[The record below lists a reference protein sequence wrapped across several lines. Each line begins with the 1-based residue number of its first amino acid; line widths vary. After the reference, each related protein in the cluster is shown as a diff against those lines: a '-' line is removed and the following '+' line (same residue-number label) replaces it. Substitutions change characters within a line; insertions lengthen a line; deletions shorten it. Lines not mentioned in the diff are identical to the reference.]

1 MKQTSKNFFNLKNKI
16 IVITGGSGFLGSEFS
31 STLSDVGAIPIIL
44 DKNNASLELLKK
56 KFIKKKQRGFFFL
69 VDLNNETKVN
79 VVINSIIKKYRKID
93 CLINAA
99 GFTGEDMLKTDSN
112 FFEKFENYDFKLWQ
126 KSLNGNLSSTFIL
139 TKSVAKHMLKRKKGS
154 IINIASDVGIIS
166 PDHRIYEA
174 DKKINYKGVNFNT
187 PLSYSVAK
195 SGIISMT
202 RYLATYWAKKGIRVN
217 CVSPAGVYKKHNKK
231 FVKQLSE
238 RIPLG
243 RMAKPEELNGAIIY
257 LCSNASS
264 YVTGH
269 NLVVDGGRTI
279 W

>member
-1 MKQTSKNFFNLKNKI
+1 MKQTTKNFFNLKNKI

-44 DKNNASLELLKK
+44 DKNKASLELLKK
-56 KFIKKKQRGFFFL
+56 KFIKNKQRGLFFL

-79 VVINSIIKKYRKID
+79 VVINSIIKKYKKID

-112 FFEKFENYDFKLWQ
+112 FFEKFENYDFRLWQ